1 MILKFGQSWNF
12 GIREKEALKK
22 LMPLVRF
29 CKSICADE
37 RELLPADGIWD
48 VEAKQHEYFKTFTK
62 WNFHNLP
69 DEIIFHVTYFLEEKD
84 LVNFG
89 QVSKRMR
96 AITQERIQS
105 WRCLTEFNGQ
115 YTYCFGGAIFK
126 KS

>member
-1 MILKFGQSWNF
+1 
-12 GIREKEALKK
+12 
-22 LMPLVRF
+22 MPMVRF
-29 CKSICADE
+29 GESICVDE
-37 RELLPADGIWD
+37 RELLLADGIWD
-48 VEAKQHEYFKTFTK
+48 VEAKQLEYFKKFGRCGFK
-62 WNFHNLP
+62 RLP
-69 DEIIFHVTYFLEEKD
+69 NEMILHLIDPLERRD
-84 LVNFG
+84 LLNFG